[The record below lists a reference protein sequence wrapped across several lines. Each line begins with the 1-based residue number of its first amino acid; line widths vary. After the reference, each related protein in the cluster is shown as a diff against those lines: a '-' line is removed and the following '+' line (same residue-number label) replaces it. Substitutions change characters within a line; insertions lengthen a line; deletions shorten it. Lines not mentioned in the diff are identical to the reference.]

1 MEMKRRLRCAGP
13 RTGAVGDGD
22 DTAQER
28 RHRERLLA
36 QTSMVRN
43 QKLFSAAASNGR
55 NGEERTDESPV
66 EGEAGG
72 GGRGG
77 EIEDEVHS
85 RASARWLCAPL
96 RMKCSAWRLVQ
107 VSTSKSF
114 FKRRKAWMTANAST
128 VFVSKILS

>member
-1 MEMKRRLRCAGP
+1 MKRRLRCAGP

-36 QTSMVRN
+36 QTSLVRN

-96 RMKCSAWRLVQ
+96 REMFSLAAC
-107 VSTSKSF
+107 
-114 FKRRKAWMTANAST
+114 
-128 VFVSKILS
+128 

>member
-36 QTSMVRN
+36 QTSLVRN

-114 FKRRKAWMTANAST
+114 FKETRILAACSFLQYSPCKA
-128 VFVSKILS
+128 